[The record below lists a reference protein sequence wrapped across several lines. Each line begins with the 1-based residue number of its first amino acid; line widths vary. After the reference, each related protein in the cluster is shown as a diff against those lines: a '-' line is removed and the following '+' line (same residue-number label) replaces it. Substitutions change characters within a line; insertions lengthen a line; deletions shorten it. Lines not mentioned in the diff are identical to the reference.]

1 MFFVKV
7 IKKRSVLCINYFQII
22 KIFKSTE
29 WTEEKGQ
36 KEKQNIEQKTKDRV
50 SQMFLLKW
58 LIEQRSVLCI
68 NYFQIILSYPLKYG

>member
-36 KEKQNIEQKTKDRV
+36 KEKENIEQKTKYRV
-50 SQMFLLKW
+50 SQMFLLK
-58 LIEQRSVLCI
+58 
-68 NYFQIILSYPLKYG
+68 